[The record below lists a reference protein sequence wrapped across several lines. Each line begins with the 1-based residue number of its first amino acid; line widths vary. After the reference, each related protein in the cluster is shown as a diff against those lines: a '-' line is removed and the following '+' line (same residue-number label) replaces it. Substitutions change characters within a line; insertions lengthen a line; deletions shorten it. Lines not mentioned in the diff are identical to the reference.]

1 MPSISSSMPATR
13 VRFWTKIAIFLGTSA
28 RASATTASS
37 AAETAIAS
45 DATATERMRFIS
57 LPPLLFRSEI
67 PVDHGQERHVV
78 VLDDVDEADLHAV
91 FAARHVDDAHLES
104 AREVVH
110 VDDADL
116 ESDHVVDLVPESD
129 GESAHAPVK

>member
-28 RASATTASS
+28 QASATTASS

-67 PVDHGQERHVV
+67 PVDHGQERHAF
-78 VLDDVDEADLHAV
+78 VLND
-91 FAARHVDDAHLES
+91 
-104 AREVVH
+104 

-116 ESDHVVDLVPESD
+116 QAVVAAGHVDVADLV
-129 GESAHAPVK
+129 SAR